1 MRRIN
6 FVADLVGDTTLP
18 GVQSIV
24 DRIRIQGDISVD
36 AFIDNCLEL
45 MGPLDLDDQSRQ
57 ELIDHAALDNS
68 LTWGTDE
75 KDEFSTMRISEMLQ
89 LIASLRDFQ
98 YA

>member
-1 MRRIN
+1 MTSAKEKDPVIVVVQLSGGN
-6 FVADLVGDTTLP
+6 DYLNTVVPYNNDLYYDNRPTVGIA
-18 GVQSIV
+18 Q
-24 DRIRIQGDISVD
+24 
-36 AFIDNCLEL
+36 
-45 MGPLDLDDQSRQ
+45 
-57 ELIDHAALDNS
+57 DNS